1 VSATVTRALITGG
14 NGFLG
19 SHLARALLSAG
30 YRVRVMIQPGTDT
43 ERLAGLELEVCQ
55 ADLREPAQLAV
66 ACAGQE
72 LAFHLAGVVQDWGP
86 RRLFQAVNVGG
97 TRNLIEAAQGC
108 GVRRIVFVSSLAVH
122 RYVGIPDGD
131 ERWPRDNTRHP
142 YGASKIACE
151 DLLLEAQRA
160 GQIEAVIVR
169 PGVFPFGPGDRLAL
183 PELLRNH
190 RRYRHVAGG
199 EARLCTAYA
208 PNLADGLL
216 RCAEVASA
224 AGEVYVIA
232 DDETPTWHDLMT
244 QIFEGV
250 GLPSPRRSVPLWA
263 ALAGAVAAEAISGL
277 SRRPPLINRYRVC
290 LAGRDCVFSS
300 RKAQEQLGW
309 RPRVPLER
317 ALEQTVAWLNEERV
331 GGARAAP

>member
-1 VSATVTRALITGG
+1 VPAPRSLITGG

-30 YRVRVMIQPGTDT
+30 HRVRVMIQPGTDV
-43 ERLAGLELEVCQ
+43 ERLEGLDVEICEG
-55 ADLREPAQLAV
+55 DLRDQPQLER

-72 LAFHLAGVVQDWGP
+72 LVFHLAGAVQDWGP
-86 RRLFQAVNVGG
+86 RSLFQTINVGG
-97 TRNLIEAAQGC
+97 TRNLIEAAGQRE
-108 GVRRIVFVSSLAVH
+108 VRRIVFTSSLAVH
-122 RYVGIPDGD
+122 RYVGIADGD

-160 GQIEAVIVR
+160 GRIEAVIVR

-199 EARLCTAYA
+199 RARLCTAYA
-208 PNLADGLL
+208 PNLAQGLL
-216 RCAEVASA
+216 RCAQVARA

-232 DDETPTWHDLMT
+232 DDETPSWRELVTRL
-244 QIFEGV
+244 FEGV
-250 GLPSPRRSVPLWA
+250 GVPAPRRGVPLWA
-263 ALAGAVAAEAISGL
+263 ARVGAVAAEAWSAISGHQ
-277 SRRPPLINRYRVC
+277 PLINRYRVA

-300 RKAQEQLGW
+300 RKAKEHLGW
-309 RPRVPLER
+309 RPGVTLDR
-317 ALEQTVAWLNEERV
+317 ALDEAIARLRAEGSPAGRER
-331 GGARAAP
+331 R